1 MIMKPSSLLLL
12 PGCGFLLLQQPVH
25 GLVPLLSSHRSIISN
40 NKPPSYATARRR
52 HPLLR
57 DDRQEGVATTSA
69 FAFASTPSSRLFF
82 TPKVVATGG
91 DGDDDGG
98 GPLFIRP
105 APHNSSLF
113 RSVSILCALL
123 FAMYQGS
130 SAAAVPAGAAS
141 ANDALRRFAGKC
153 YPLLPPH
160 AAASVHLL
168 SFSIWFGTV
177 VHTTFVAGITM
188 FKNLPR
194 RVFGTLQSKLFPLYF
209 RLCSGMIG
217 VQVRELGYIAIVRS
231 HSKVHIAWV
240 PRFCKF
246 LHCALK
252 QRGVP
257 PPPPFFFSP
266 PRGGC

>member
-12 PGCGFLLLQQPVH
+12 PGCGFLLLQKPVH

-40 NKPPSYATARRR
+40 NNPPSYATARRR
-52 HPLLR
+52 HPRLR

-69 FAFASTPSSRLFF
+69 FTFASTTSRLFF

-91 DGDDDGG
+91 DDDDG
-98 GPLFIRP
+98 PVFIRP

-123 FAMYQGS
+123 FAMYYQGCSS
-130 SAAAVPAGAAS
+130 SAAVPAAGAAS
-141 ANDALRRFAGKC
+141 ANAALRRFAGKYC
-153 YPLLPPH
+153 IALPPH

-177 VHTTFVAGITM
+177 VYTTFVAGITM

-217 VQVRELGYIAIVRS
+217 VQVRRARIYRDCAFPF
-231 HSKVHIAWV
+231 KVHIAWV
-240 PRFCKF
+240 VGAPN
-246 LHCALK
+246 L
-252 QRGVP
+252 
-257 PPPPFFFSP
+257 
-266 PRGGC
+266 

>member
-12 PGCGFLLLQQPVH
+12 PGCFFLLLQQPVH

-69 FAFASTPSSRLFF
+69 FAFASTSSSRLFF

-217 VQVRELGYIAIVRS
+217 VQVRELGYIAKFISRGCPESVNFF
-231 HSKVHIAWV
+231 IA
-240 PRFCKF
+240 
-246 LHCALK
+246 H
-252 QRGVP
+252 
-257 PPPPFFFSP
+257 
-266 PRGGC
+266 

>member
-12 PGCGFLLLQQPVH
+12 PGCGFLLLQQQVH

-40 NKPPSYATARRR
+40 NNPPSYAAQRR

-57 DDRQEGVATTSA
+57 DDRQEGVATASA
-69 FAFASTPSSRLFF
+69 FAFASTSSSRLFF
-82 TPKVVATGG
+82 TPKVVATGDGDG
-91 DGDDDGG
+91 DGDDD

-123 FAMYQGS
+123 FAMYQGCSS
-130 SAAAVPAGAAS
+130 SAAAPAGAAS
-141 ANDALRRFAGKC
+141 ANGALRRFAGKY
-153 YPLLPPH
+153 YPVLPPH

-231 HSKVHIAWV
+231 HSKFISRGCPESVNFFIA
-240 PRFCKF
+240 
-246 LHCALK
+246 H
-252 QRGVP
+252 
-257 PPPPFFFSP
+257 
-266 PRGGC
+266 